1 MEQFMKI
8 NTAVNGFVWGPVMLA
23 LLVGTGIYLSIAVG
37 FIQFTKIGYWWK
49 NTIGKIFKKGEA
61 GDGEIT
67 PLQAVS
73 TALASTVGTGN
84 IAGVTGAIILGGPG
98 AVFWMWI
105 SALFGMVTKFSE
117 VTLAVKYRERNEKGD
132 WCGGPMYYIKNG
144 LGPKWKWLGTVFAV
158 LGAIAAFGI
167 GNIAQVNSIADSV
180 KSVAIAFNEDAAN
193 KEMLICLIT
202 GICVAIFVALVL
214 LGGVKRIGQVTEK
227 LVPGMAVIYIVCALI
242 VVFANLSAVPGVFA
256 SIFKGAFNPAAVTG
270 GAAGM
275 SIKLAMTK
283 GVGRGVFSNEAGL
296 GSAPIAHAAT
306 SEKNPVKQGL
316 YGIFE
321 VFMDTIVIC
330 TLTAMVI
337 LCSGT
342 TVNYGTAAGAEL
354 TISGFTTTYGGWA
367 SIFTAVALCCFAFS
381 TIIGWGLYG
390 SRFIAF
396 LCRSDKVVR
405 PFFVVYS
412 GAAAG
417 SYGNED
423 LAGVPTA
430 VAGFATV
437 FGDKA
442 GSLILAVGLLL
453 FATSTILGWALYG
466 TRCAEF
472 LFGSKI
478 IRPYQIVFCLVV
490 VAGAVADLK
499 LVWDI
504 SDTLNGLM
512 SIPNLIALLLLS
524 PVVIKLTREHFAGL
538 RK

>member
-98 AVFWMWI
+98 AVFWMWV

-242 VVFANLSAVPGVFA
+242 VVFANVSAVPGVFA

-306 SEKNPVKQGL
+306 SERNPVKQGL

-330 TLTAMVI
+330 TITSLAV
-337 LCSGT
+337 LASGVWT
-342 TVNYGTAAGAEL
+342 QEGLSSGQLALAAFQSVFGNFGAIFVAVTVFL
-354 TISGFTTTYGGWA
+354 F
-367 SIFTAVALCCFAFS
+367 VFS
-381 TIIGWGLYG
+381 TII
-390 SRFIAF
+390 S
-396 LCRSDKVVR
+396 
-405 PFFVVYS
+405 
-412 GAAAG
+412 
-417 SYGNED
+417 
-423 LAGVPTA
+423 
-430 VAGFATV
+430 AGFFGQIQAEILFGRKFSKVWVYIYPLFICIACAFSNVTTMYMILDGFLGVVVILNMIGLV
-437 FGDKA
+437 FMCKQVKDLQKEYYNTPGMYYLADKA
-442 GSLILAVGLLL
+442 AKE
-453 FATSTILGWALYG
+453 AKRAKK
-466 TRCAEF
+466 AA
-472 LFGSKI
+472 K
-478 IRPYQIVFCLVV
+478 
-490 VAGAVADLK
+490 
-499 LVWDI
+499 
-504 SDTLNGLM
+504 
-512 SIPNLIALLLLS
+512 
-524 PVVIKLTREHFAGL
+524 
-538 RK
+538 

>member
-1 MEQFMKI
+1 
-8 NTAVNGFVWGPVMLA
+8 MLV

-98 AVFWMWI
+98 AVFWMWV
-105 SALFGMVTKFSE
+105 SALFGMVTKFSK

-144 LGPKWKWLGTVFAV
+144 LGPKWKWLGGVFAV

-167 GNIAQVNSIADSV
+167 GNIAQVHSIADSV
-180 KSVAIAFNEDAAN
+180 KSVAVAFNENAASR
-193 KEMLICLIT
+193 ETMICLIT

-227 LVPGMAVIYIVCALI
+227 LVPLMAVIYIVCALI
-242 VVFANLSAVPGVFA
+242 VVFANVSAVPGVFA

-306 SEKNPVKQGL
+306 SERNPVKQGL

-321 VFMDTIVIC
+321 VFMDTIVIKHAHVPC
-330 TLTAMVI
+330 RPLLRRGGRQLRQRGSCGRSHGGRG
-337 LCSGT
+337 LCHSLRRQG
-342 TVNYGTAAGAEL
+342 GLSDSCGRPAAVCHVHHPRLGAL
-354 TISGFTTTYGGWA
+354 RH
-367 SIFTAVALCCFAFS
+367 AL
-381 TIIGWGLYG
+381 
-390 SRFIAF
+390 R
-396 LCRSDKVVR
+396 
-405 PFFVVYS
+405 
-412 GAAAG
+412 
-417 SYGNED
+417 
-423 LAGVPTA
+423 GVPLWQQDHPPLSDHLLPRRCGRRGRGPDA
-430 VAGFATV
+430 R
-437 FGDKA
+437 
-442 GSLILAVGLLL
+442 VGYLRH
-453 FATSTILGWALYG
+453 AQ
-466 TRCAEF
+466 
-472 LFGSKI
+472 
-478 IRPYQIVFCLVV
+478 RPHV
-490 VAGAVADLK
+490 
-499 LVWDI
+499 
-504 SDTLNGLM
+504 
-512 SIPNLIALLLLS
+512 IPNLIALLLLS
-524 PVVIKLTREHFAGL
+524 PVVIKVTKSISRD
-538 RK
+538 

>member
-1 MEQFMKI
+1 MEQILKSISSFLWGAPVLILLAAVGLLFGCKTKFFQFRKFGYI
-8 NTAVNGFVWGPVMLA
+8 LKNTAGEM
-23 LLVGTGIYLSIAVG
+23 
-37 FIQFTKIGYWWK
+37 
-49 NTIGKIFKKGEA
+49 FKKGGGAKGKE
-61 GDGEIT
+61 GTLT

-73 TALASTVGTGN
+73 SALAGCVGTAN
-84 IAGVTGAIILGGPG
+84 IAGVATAMVVGGPG
-98 AVFWMWI
+98 AVFWMWV

-144 LGPKWKWLGTVFAV
+144 LGPKWKWLGIVFAV

-227 LVPGMAVIYIVCALI
+227 LVPGMAVIYIVCALV
-242 VVFANLSAVPGVFA
+242 VVFANISAVPGVFA

-306 SEKNPVKQGL
+306 SERNPVKQGL

-330 TLTAMVI
+330 TLTALVV
-337 LCSGT
+337 LC
-342 TVNYGTAAGAEL
+342 
-354 TISGFTTTYGGWA
+354 
-367 SIFTAVALCCFAFS
+367 
-381 TIIGWGLYG
+381 
-390 SRFIAF
+390 
-396 LCRSDKVVR
+396 
-405 PFFVVYS
+405 S

-524 PVVIKLTREHFAGL
+524 PVVIKVTKEHFAGL